1 MALKNVNVT
10 VQTYSSDG
18 REFHSLGAATWNA
31 LSLRVTFVLKEG
43 ASSKTAQEERK
54 LYTPCDF
61 AWTRSWTSS
70 VWVFNAEPY
79 TDPPFGGP
87 VFAEPRGITS
97 PCERGCTQIS
107 HMPRRK
113 LLRCRRAQKQVF
125 FQQWALCV
133 SLMRW
138 LGWTF
143 PMLFYY
149 VVVVVKWSKKTDA
162 TEAIESVFLYVTIIK
177 CKLQKE
183 RVTDLARSYVWN
195 KLRRNNFKVVPDKI
209 LRKGVEKI
217 WCLCQWASLA

>member
-1 MALKNVNVT
+1 MTPSAEIEPGPHWWKASALT
-10 VQTYSSDG
+10 T
-18 REFHSLGAATWNA
+18 RPTLP
-31 LSLRVTFVLKEG
+31 
-43 ASSKTAQEERK
+43 
-54 LYTPCDF
+54 PCF

-70 VWVFNAEPY
+70 VWVYLTPSR
-79 TDPPFGGP
+79 TPFGGP

-107 HMPRRK
+107 HVPRRK

-149 VVVVVKWSKKTDA
+149 EVVIVKWSKKTDA

-195 KLRRNNFKVVPDKI
+195 KLKRNNFKVVPNKI

-217 WCLCQWASLA
+217 RCLCQWASLA